1 MGEIASD
8 FHSVRRHRDGPST
21 LTTPGPTDR
30 VSRRLKWSTRP
41 GKAGAQTV
49 AILPAAI
56 GAPRVGTRSLRFVR
70 LCGTHHGNHGMI
82 TLLTMPCNTH
92 GDIMKLMVDT
102 FFSPAFWEKV
112 DSRRRCVEI
121 AAVDREARELAVAAI
136 FVRCGESVIW
146 LGGEN
151 EPLDEKREK
160 LGQWLKLL
168 GLDDV
173 PVHSHLLPFE
183 DPYINN
189 GADARQIAAKQ
200 RLQADLAAGKKM
212 IVLST
217 LAALSIGLEKPG
229 AAGSGLEIKSGDLWE
244 RNELIEK
251 LTGLG
256 YQARSAVEIGGD
268 LSWRGNVVD
277 VFPVAGAA
285 PVRLEFEG
293 QRLVSLRSFDLDSQR
308 STGMV
313 AAVQIS
319 ENRYFP
325 DAAAPGRQPEATAYL
340 TALLAPYRLL
350 ASNFSKIESEFQ
362 KLLENFRRIREA
374 VAAGQAAAPTVD
386 AIFAFPYRR
395 EKLTDLVDFS
405 ADPDATAEVRVWPK
419 TIVNLDGAD
428 LENLQQKAAS
438 GFRLLAYGADK
449 RLLDNLRAQLPGL
462 ECHFFN
468 IPCSF
473 ENPLLRLIA
482 LSGRSFQYSEKQAK
496 AREVPAEEWLQ
507 DMAVGDW
514 VVHRQHG
521 IGKFSGFKRL
531 HFEGLS
537 AEFLRIEYVNREFL
551 YVPLHE
557 LNVLKRYSGSEGS
570 LPSPDRLGGKTW
582 RLKTE
587 RAKKAIV
594 HYTRDLLNLYAM
606 RKSIRKMALAAVPDL
621 EDKLQQDFRFV
632 ETEDQKQA
640 IRRVLADLEAD
651 FPMDRLICG
660 DVSFGKTEVALRA
673 ALRAMANG
681 KQVAFLCPTTILALQ
696 HFKNFE
702 LRLAAFPLRLGM
714 LSRLVSTAEKK
725 RIAAALKNGSVDLV
739 VGTHALLA
747 KGVEF
752 KNLGLFIVDEEQRFG
767 VFQKEKLKKGR
778 EDVDVLTLSATPIP
792 RTLSM
797 ALSGLQDISLIQT
810 PPLGRL
816 AIKNFV
822 GIFSRQVV
830 VSAVLNEIERDG
842 AVFVVFN
849 DIERIFHF
857 RDQLAAWLPDVAIGV
872 VHAQMPT
879 AIIEK
884 NIMDFIAGRFRVLL
898 STTIIENGIDIP
910 KVNTLIV
917 MNADRLGLTQMYQ
930 LRGRIGRG
938 SRQATAYFLIDPHK
952 GALSEKAK
960 KRLDAIREFSELG
973 SGFKLAEFDLSLRG
987 AGALLGNRQHG
998 HVEALGY
1005 DYFLELLQQAIR
1017 EFKGEAEEERALALR
1032 VHFPYAISEEYIANT
1047 SERIRA
1053 YRRILESREPAELE
1067 ALRAELRDRYGHM
1080 PAGLEKIFYVG
1091 AVKLF
1096 ARRYGWEKAEV
1107 FPDRVQVELG
1117 REIMPLP
1124 DRTFSIPGLEVT
1136 DGRHVELEFYSL
1148 DGFMALGANL
1158 SRLFL

>member
-1 MGEIASD
+1 M
-8 FHSVRRHRDGPST
+8 T
-21 LTTPGPTDR
+21 
-30 VSRRLKWSTRP
+30 
-41 GKAGAQTV
+41 QTV
-49 AILPAAI
+49 
-56 GAPRVGTRSLRFVR
+56 
-70 LCGTHHGNHGMI
+70 
-82 TLLTMPCNTH
+82 
-92 GDIMKLMVDT
+92 
-102 FFSPAFWEKV
+102 FSPAFWDKLGG
-112 DSRRRCVEI
+112 RRRRIEI
-121 AAVDREARELAVAAI
+121 AAVDRGAHELAVAAI
-136 FVRCGESVIW
+136 FSHDGESVIW
-146 LGGEN
+146 LNGEN
-151 EPLDEKREK
+151 EPLAEKK
-160 LGQWLKLL
+160 AKIGQWLKFL
-168 GLDDV
+168 GCENTA
-173 PVHSHLLPFE
+173 VHIHTLPFE
-183 DPYINN
+183 DPYINRN
-189 GADARQIAAKQ
+189 ADVRQIAAKQ

-229 AAGSGLEIKSGDLWE
+229 AAGSALEIKSGDLWE

-256 YQARSAVEIGGD
+256 YRARGAVEIGGD

-277 VFPVAGAA
+277 VFPVAGTA
-285 PVRLEFEG
+285 PMRLEFEG
-293 QRLVSLRSFDLDSQR
+293 RRLVSLRSFDLDSQR
-308 STGMV
+308 STGTIAGV
-313 AAVQIS
+313 KIT

-325 DAAAPGRQPEATAYL
+325 DQAAAPGPDPKQTAYL
-340 TALLAPYRLL
+340 TALLPSSRLL
-350 ASNFSKIESEFQ
+350 ASNFSKIESEFR
-362 KLLENFRRIREA
+362 KLLENFRRIRAA
-374 VAAGQAAAPTVD
+374 VAVGQAAAPEVD
-386 AIFAFPYRR
+386 AIFAFPYHGK
-395 EKLTDLVDFS
+395 KLIDLVDFS
-405 ADPDATAEVRVWPK
+405 ADPAAAAEISVWPK
-419 TIVNLDGAD
+419 TIVTMDSAD
-428 LENLQQKAAS
+428 LENLRRKAAS
-438 GFRLLAYGADK
+438 GFRLLACSADK

-473 ENPLLRLIA
+473 ENPLLRLVVV
-482 LSGRSFQYSEKQAK
+482 SGRSFQYSDRQARV
-496 AREVPAEEWLQ
+496 REIPAEEWLQ
-507 DMAVGDW
+507 DMEVGDW

-521 IGKFSGFKRL
+521 IGKFFGFKRL

-537 AEFLRIEYVNREFL
+537 AEFLKIEYVNREFL
-551 YVPLHE
+551 YVPLHD
-557 LNVLKRYSGSEGS
+557 LDVLKRYSGSEGGV
-570 LPSPDRLGGKTW
+570 PSPDRLGGRTW

-587 RAKKAIV
+587 RAKKAII

-606 RKSIRKMALAAVPDL
+606 RKSIRKMALAAVPEL

-714 LSRLVSTAEKK
+714 LSRLVPAAEKK
-725 RIAAALKNGSVDLV
+725 RVVAALKNGSVDLV

-752 KNLGLFIVDEEQRFG
+752 RNLGLFIVDEEQRFG

-816 AIKNFV
+816 AVRNFV
-822 GIFSRQVV
+822 GYFSRQVV

-872 VHAQMPT
+872 VHAQMAT
-879 AIIEK
+879 ATIEK

-930 LRGRIGRG
+930 LRGRIGRS
-938 SRQATAYFLIDPHK
+938 SRQATAYFLIDPKK
-952 GALSEKAK
+952 GEMSEKAK

-973 SGFKLAEFDLSLRG
+973 SGFRLAEFDLSLRG

-1017 EFKGEAEEERALALR
+1017 EFKGEVEEERALALR

-1080 PAGLEKIFYVG
+1080 PAGMEKIFYVG

-1096 ARRYGWEKAEV
+1096 ARRFGWEKAEV
-1107 FPDRVQVELG
+1107 FAERVQVELG
-1117 REIMPLP
+1117 RELANAGAGLP
-1124 DRTFSIPGLEVT
+1124 AIPGLEVT
-1136 DGRHVELEFYSL
+1136 DGRHIELEFYSL

-1158 SRLFL
+1158 ARLFL

>member
-1 MGEIASD
+1 M
-8 FHSVRRHRDGPST
+8 T
-21 LTTPGPTDR
+21 
-30 VSRRLKWSTRP
+30 
-41 GKAGAQTV
+41 QTV
-49 AILPAAI
+49 
-56 GAPRVGTRSLRFVR
+56 
-70 LCGTHHGNHGMI
+70 
-82 TLLTMPCNTH
+82 
-92 GDIMKLMVDT
+92 
-102 FFSPAFWEKV
+102 FSPAFW
-112 DSRRRCVEI
+112 DRLAGRRRRIEI
-121 AAVDREARELAVAAI
+121 ASVDRGAHELAVAAI
-136 FVRCGESVIW
+136 FSRCGESVIW
-146 LGGEN
+146 LNGEN
-151 EPLDEKREK
+151 EPLAEKK
-160 LGQWLKLL
+160 KKIGQWLKLCGREDTAL
-168 GLDDV
+168 
-173 PVHSHLLPFE
+173 HIHTLPFE
-183 DPYINN
+183 DPYINK
-189 GADARQIAAKQ
+189 GADANQIAAKQ

-293 QRLVSLRSFDLDSQR
+293 RRLVSLRSFDLDSQR
-308 STGMV
+308 STGTV

-325 DAAAPGRQPEATAYL
+325 NAAAPGRDPKQTAYL
-340 TALLAPYRLL
+340 TALLPSCRLL
-350 ASNFSKIESEFQ
+350 ASNFSKIESEYR

-374 VAAGQAAAPTVD
+374 LAVDQAAAPEVD
-386 AIFAFPYRR
+386 AIFAFPYRG

-405 ADPDATAEVRVWPK
+405 ADPDAAAEIRVWPK
-419 TIVNLDGAD
+419 TIVTLDGVD
-428 LENLQQKAAS
+428 LENLRQKAAS

-473 ENPLLRLIA
+473 ENPLLRLVA
-482 LSGRSFQYSEKQAK
+482 LSGRSFQYSEKLAK
-496 AREVPAEEWLQ
+496 AREIPPEEWLQ
-507 DMAVGDW
+507 DMEVGDW

-531 HFEGLS
+531 HFDGLS
-537 AEFLRIEYVNREFL
+537 AEFLKIEYVNREFL
-551 YVPLHE
+551 YVPLHD
-557 LNVLKRYSGSEGS
+557 LDVLKRYSGSEGGV
-570 LPSPDRLGGKTW
+570 PSPDRLGGRTW

-702 LRLAAFPLRLGM
+702 LRLIAFPLRLGM
-714 LSRLVSTAEKK
+714 LSRLVPAAEKK
-725 RIAAALKNGSVDLV
+725 RVAAGLKAGTVDLV

-816 AIKNFV
+816 AVKNFV
-822 GIFSRQVV
+822 GHFSRQVV

-872 VHAQMPT
+872 VHAQMAT
-879 AIIEK
+879 ATIEK

-930 LRGRIGRG
+930 LRGRIGRS
-938 SRQATAYFLIDPHK
+938 SRQATAYFLIDPQK
-952 GALSEKAK
+952 GAVTDKAK

-1080 PAGLEKIFYVG
+1080 PAGMEKIFYVG

-1107 FPDRVQVELG
+1107 YGDRVQVTLG
-1117 REIMPLP
+1117 REIMLLP
-1124 DRTFSIPGLEVT
+1124 DRTFSIPGLEII
-1136 DGRHVELEFYSL
+1136 DQRNLELSYYSL
-1148 DGFMALGANL
+1148 DSFIQLGRKLKQSFL
-1158 SRLFL
+1158 SKN